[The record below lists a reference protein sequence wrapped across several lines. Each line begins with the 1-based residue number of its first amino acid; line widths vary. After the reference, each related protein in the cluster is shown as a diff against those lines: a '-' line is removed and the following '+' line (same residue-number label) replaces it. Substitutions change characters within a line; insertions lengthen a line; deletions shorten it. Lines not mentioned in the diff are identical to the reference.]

1 MLNRFQTRKQKILEQ
16 LTVPDEQYQ
25 DLSPKG
31 SVDAPIR
38 VLIGDINVLE
48 GLVTTSSC
56 SGRISVFLEGRK
68 ADPTEA
74 NPQDESAAGPGGKGG
89 GGLWLY
95 ISHDPIATTPDGPA
109 DFMTTFGLTKGGSA
123 DGPSSPVCR
132 YIHLKFEPM
141 VRLNYNTSRWSLCN
155 TDSTYI
161 DVVFR
166 GLSTRSHCRSLRR
179 L

>member
-1 MLNRFQTRKQKILEQ
+1 MRLELYLGIDRRRANSCAGIMLNRFHTRKQKILEQ

-38 VLIGDINVLE
+38 ALIGDLNALE

-68 ADPTEA
+68 ADSAEA
-74 NPQDESAAGPGGKGG
+74 APQDESPAGPGGKGG
-89 GGLWLY
+89 GGQWLY
-95 ISHDPIATTPDGPA
+95 ISHDPITITTDEPSCNYLE
-109 DFMTTFGLTKGGSA
+109 MFGLAKGKSGEGASS
-123 DGPSSPVCR
+123 PSSR

-141 VRLNYNTSRWSLCN
+141 VRLNNN
-155 TDSTYI
+155 I
-161 DVVFR
+161 INEAHV
-166 GLSTRSHCRSLRR
+166 
-179 L
+179 

>member
-38 VLIGDINVLE
+38 ALIGDLNVLE

-68 ADPTEA
+68 ADPAEV
-74 NPQDESAAGPGGKGG
+74 NPKDESPAGPGGKGG

-95 ISHDPIATTPDGPA
+95 ISHDPITTPPEGPA
-109 DFMTTFGLTKGGSA
+109 DLTTTFGLTKSGSA
-123 DGPSSPVCR
+123 DGTSIRARR
-132 YIHLKFEPM
+132 YIHFKFEPM
-141 VRLNYNTSRWSLCN
+141 VRLNNN
-155 TDSTYI
+155 I
-161 DVVFR
+161 DK
-166 GLSTRSHCRSLRR
+166 
-179 L
+179 